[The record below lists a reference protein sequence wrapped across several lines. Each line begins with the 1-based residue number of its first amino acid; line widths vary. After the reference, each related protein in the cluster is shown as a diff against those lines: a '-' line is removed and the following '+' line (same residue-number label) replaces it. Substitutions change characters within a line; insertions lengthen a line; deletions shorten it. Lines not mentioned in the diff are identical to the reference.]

1 MKKIK
6 IGVVSSGR
14 SLVDTTRELA
24 IEKGID
30 IQSAYLGLD
39 DAIEAAKE
47 MESSIHANDWEAVE
61 HIYSLIESYSD
72 AAIEFTNA
80 HA

>member
-14 SLVDTTRELA
+14 SLVDKTRELA

-30 IQSAYLGLD
+30 IQCAYAGLD
-39 DAIEAAKE
+39 DAIEIAKE
-47 MESSIHANDWEAVE
+47 MESDGTEVVLARGGTTPLVRS
-61 HIYSLIESYSD
+61 HIQVPV
-72 AAIEFTNA
+72 
-80 HA
+80 